1 MNPYI
6 SSKIFKIIILLS
18 LITFIQACLHSP
30 LPFPGRKPKGIYH
43 TVKKNQ
49 TLWRICSTYDVNLQ
63 DIAELNNIKKT
74 SQIKAGNKIFIPGAK
89 KVLWVK
95 QITKAPTKQT
105 RKKTTL
111 KKKKRKTSPKKTYLK
126 KIISHSGMFK
136 WPVKGTVIK
145 RFGIYNKTKHD
156 GINIKAPSGTAVK
169 ASSPGKIVFS
179 SFLEGYGNT
188 IIIEHKNSYVT
199 VYGNN
204 RTNLVRLGKIVKT
217 GEKIATVGSS
227 AEESKTPHLHFQIRK
242 YDTPRNP
249 AFYLPKR

>member
-1 MNPYI
+1 MKSNI

-18 LITFIQACLHSP
+18 LLSIIQACLHNP
-30 LPFPGRKPKGIYH
+30 LPFPIGKPKGIYH

-49 TLWRICSTYDVNLQ
+49 TLWRICKTYKVSLQ
-63 DIAELNNIKKT
+63 DVAELNNIKKT
-74 SQIKAGNKIFIPGAK
+74 SQIKAGDKIFIPGAK
-89 KVLWVK
+89 RVLWVK
-95 QITKAPTKQT
+95 PVTKAPTKQT
-105 RKKTTL
+105 TKTTV
-111 KKKKRKTSPKKTYLK
+111 KKKKRKTSSKKSYPK

-136 WPVKGTVIK
+136 WPVRGKVIK

-169 ASSPGKIVFS
+169 ASSPGKVIFS

-204 RTNLVRLGKIVKT
+204 RANLVRIGKIVKT
-217 GEKIATVGSS
+217 GEKIATVGAS
-227 AEESKTPHLHFQIRK
+227 AEKSKTPHLHFQIRK
-242 YDTPRNP
+242 YDNPRNP

>member
-1 MNPYI
+1 MKSNI

-18 LITFIQACLHSP
+18 LLSIIQACLQNP
-30 LPFPGRKPKGIYH
+30 LPFPIGKPKGIYH

-49 TLWRICSTYDVNLQ
+49 TLWRICKTYKVSLQ
-63 DIAELNNIKKT
+63 DVAELNNIKKT
-74 SQIKAGNKIFIPGAK
+74 SQIKAGDKIFIPGAK
-89 KVLWVK
+89 RVLWVK
-95 QITKAPTKQT
+95 PVTKAPTKQT
-105 RKKTTL
+105 TKTTV
-111 KKKKRKTSPKKTYLK
+111 KKKKRKTSSKKSYPK

-136 WPVKGTVIK
+136 WPVRGTVIK

-169 ASSPGKIVFS
+169 ASSPGKVIFS

-204 RTNLVRLGKIVKT
+204 RANLVRIGKIVKT
-217 GEKIATVGSS
+217 GEKIATVGAS
-227 AEESKTPHLHFQIRK
+227 AEKSKTPHLHFQIRK
-242 YDTPRNP
+242 YDNPRNP

>member
-1 MNPYI
+1 LKSNI

-18 LITFIQACLHSP
+18 LLSIIQACLHNP
-30 LPFPGRKPKGIYH
+30 LPFPIGKPKGIYH

-49 TLWRICSTYDVNLQ
+49 TLWRICKTYKVSLQ
-63 DIAELNNIKKT
+63 DVAELNNIKKT
-74 SQIKAGNKIFIPGAK
+74 SQIKAGDKIFIPGAK
-89 KVLWVK
+89 KVLWIKPV
-95 QITKAPTKQT
+95 TKATAKQT
-105 RKKTTL
+105 TV
-111 KKKKRKTSPKKTYLK
+111 KKKKRKIYSKKSYPK

-169 ASSPGKIVFS
+169 ASSPGKVIFS

-204 RTNLVRLGKIVKT
+204 RANLVRIGKIVKT
-217 GEKIATVGSS
+217 GDKIATVGAS
-227 AEESKTPHLHFQIRK
+227 AEKSKTPHLHFQIRK
-242 YDTPRNP
+242 YDNPRNP

>member
-1 MNPYI
+1 MKSNI

-18 LITFIQACLHSP
+18 LLSIIQACLRNP
-30 LPFPGRKPKGIYH
+30 LPFPTGKPKGIYH

-49 TLWRICSTYDVNLQ
+49 TLWRICKTYKVSLQ
-63 DIAELNNIKKT
+63 DVAELNNIKKT
-74 SQIKAGNKIFIPGAK
+74 SQIKAGDKIFIPGAK
-89 KVLWVK
+89 KVLWIKPV
-95 QITKAPTKQT
+95 TKAPTKQT
-105 RKKTTL
+105 TKRTV
-111 KKKKRKTSPKKTYLK
+111 KKKKRKTSSKKSYPK

-136 WPVKGTVIK
+136 WPVRGKVIK

-169 ASSPGKIVFS
+169 ASSPGKVIFS

-204 RTNLVRLGKIVKT
+204 RANLVRIGKIVKA
-217 GEKIATVGSS
+217 GDKIATVGAS
-227 AEESKTPHLHFQIRK
+227 AEKSKTPHLHFQIRK
-242 YDTPRNP
+242 YDNPRNP

>member
-1 MNPYI
+1 LKSNI

-18 LITFIQACLHSP
+18 LILFIQACLHNP
-30 LPFPGRKPKGIYH
+30 LPFPIGKPKGIYH

-49 TLWRICSTYDVNLQ
+49 TLWRICSTYGVDLQ
-63 DIAELNNIKKT
+63 DVAELNNIKKT
-74 SQIKAGNKIFIPGAK
+74 SQIKDGDKIFIPGAK

-95 QITKAPTKQT
+95 PVTKTPAKQT
-105 RKKTTL
+105 TTVN
-111 KKKKRKTSPKKTYLK
+111 KKKRKTSYKKPVSK
-126 KIISHSGMFK
+126 EIISHSGMFQ

-169 ASSPGKIVFS
+169 ASSPGKVIFS

-204 RTNLVRLGKIVKT
+204 RANLVRIGKIVKT
-217 GEKIATVGSS
+217 GDKIATVGTS

-242 YDTPRNP
+242 YDNPRNP

>member
-1 MNPYI
+1 MKSNI

-18 LITFIQACLHSP
+18 LLSIIQACLRNP
-30 LPFPGRKPKGIYH
+30 LPFPIGKPKGIYH

-49 TLWRICSTYDVNLQ
+49 TLWRICKTYKVSLQ
-63 DIAELNNIKKT
+63 DVAELNNIKKT
-74 SQIKAGNKIFIPGAK
+74 SQIKAGDKIFIPGAK
-89 KVLWVK
+89 RVLWVK
-95 QITKAPTKQT
+95 PVTKAPTKQT
-105 RKKTTL
+105 TKTTV
-111 KKKKRKTSPKKTYLK
+111 KKKKRKTSSKKSYPK

-136 WPVKGTVIK
+136 WPVRGKVIK

-169 ASSPGKIVFS
+169 ASSPGKVIFS

-204 RTNLVRLGKIVKT
+204 RANLVRIGKIVKT
-217 GEKIATVGSS
+217 GDKIATVGAS
-227 AEESKTPHLHFQIRK
+227 AEKSKTPHLHFQIRK
-242 YDTPRNP
+242 YDNPRNP

>member
-1 MNPYI
+1 MKSNI

-18 LITFIQACLHSP
+18 LLSIIQACLHNP
-30 LPFPGRKPKGIYH
+30 LPFPIGKPKGIYH

-49 TLWRICSTYDVNLQ
+49 TLWRICKTYKVSLQ
-63 DIAELNNIKKT
+63 DVAELNNIKKT
-74 SQIKAGNKIFIPGAK
+74 SQIKAGDKIFIPGAK
-89 KVLWVK
+89 RVLWVK
-95 QITKAPTKQT
+95 PVTKAPTKQT
-105 RKKTTL
+105 TKTTVN
-111 KKKKRKTSPKKTYLK
+111 KKKRKTSSKKSYPK

-169 ASSPGKIVFS
+169 ASSPGKVIFS

-188 IIIEHKNSYVT
+188 IIVEHKNSYVT

-204 RTNLVRLGKIVKT
+204 RANLVRIGKIVKT
-217 GEKIATVGSS
+217 GDKIATVGAS
-227 AEESKTPHLHFQIRK
+227 AEKSKAPHLHFQIRK
-242 YDTPRNP
+242 YDNPRNP

>member
-1 MNPYI
+1 LNYYI

-18 LITFIQACLHSP
+18 LISFIQACLHNP
-30 LPFPGRKPKGIYH
+30 LPFPIGKPKGIYH

-63 DIAELNNIKKT
+63 DVAELNNIKKT
-74 SQIKAGNKIFIPGAK
+74 SQIKAGDKIFIPGAK
-89 KVLWVK
+89 RVLWVK
-95 QITKAPTKQT
+95 PTTKAPTKQT
-105 RKKTTL
+105 TKKTTV
-111 KKKKRKTSPKKTYLK
+111 KKKKRKTYSKKTVSK

-136 WPVKGTVIK
+136 WPVRGTVIK

-169 ASSPGKIVFS
+169 ASSPGKVIFS

-204 RTNLVRLGKIVKT
+204 RTNLVRVGKRVMT
-217 GEKIATVGSS
+217 GEKIATVGASS
-227 AEESKTPHLHFQIRK
+227 EESKTPHLHFQIRK

-249 AFYLPKR
+249 AFYLPNK

>member
-1 MNPYI
+1 LKSNI

-18 LITFIQACLHSP
+18 LLSIIQACLHNP
-30 LPFPGRKPKGIYH
+30 LPFPIGKPKGIYH

-49 TLWRICSTYDVNLQ
+49 TLWRICKTYKVSLQ
-63 DIAELNNIKKT
+63 DVAELNNIKKT
-74 SQIKAGNKIFIPGAK
+74 SQIKAGDKIFIPGAK
-89 KVLWVK
+89 RVLWVK
-95 QITKAPTKQT
+95 PVTKAPTKQT
-105 RKKTTL
+105 TKTTV
-111 KKKKRKTSPKKTYLK
+111 KKKKRKTSSKKSYQK

-136 WPVKGTVIK
+136 WPVRGTVIK

-169 ASSPGKIVFS
+169 ASSPGKVIFS

-204 RTNLVRLGKIVKT
+204 RANLVRIGKIVKT
-217 GEKIATVGSS
+217 GEKIATVGAS
-227 AEESKTPHLHFQIRK
+227 AEKSNTPHLHFQIRK
-242 YDTPRNP
+242 YDNPRNP
-249 AFYLPKR
+249 AFYLQKR

>member
-1 MNPYI
+1 LKSNI

-18 LITFIQACLHSP
+18 LLSIIQACLHNP
-30 LPFPGRKPKGIYH
+30 LPFPIGKPKGIYH

-49 TLWRICSTYDVNLQ
+49 TLWRICKTYKVSLQ
-63 DIAELNNIKKT
+63 DVAELNNIKKT
-74 SQIKAGNKIFIPGAK
+74 SQIKVGDKIFIPGAK
-89 KVLWVK
+89 RVLWVK
-95 QITKAPTKQT
+95 PVTKAPTKQT
-105 RKKTTL
+105 TKTTV
-111 KKKKRKTSPKKTYLK
+111 KKKKRKTSSKKSYPK

-136 WPVKGTVIK
+136 WPVRGKVIK

-169 ASSPGKIVFS
+169 ASSPGKVIFS

-204 RTNLVRLGKIVKT
+204 RANLVRIGKIVKT
-217 GEKIATVGSS
+217 GEKIATVGAS
-227 AEESKTPHLHFQIRK
+227 AEKSKRPHLHFQIRK
-242 YDTPRNP
+242 YDNPRNP

>member
-1 MNPYI
+1 LKSNI

-18 LITFIQACLHSP
+18 LISFIQACLHNP
-30 LPFPGRKPKGIYH
+30 LPFPTRKHKGIYH

-49 TLWRICSTYDVNLQ
+49 TLWRICKRYNVSLQ
-63 DIAELNNIKKT
+63 DVAELNNIKKT
-74 SQIKAGNKIFIPGAK
+74 SQIKAGDKIFIPGAK
-89 KVLWVK
+89 RVLWIKPV
-95 QITKAPTKQT
+95 TKTPAKQT
-105 RKKTTL
+105 AKKTTV
-111 KKKKRKTSPKKTYLK
+111 KKKKRRTSSKKTYSK

-136 WPVKGTVIK
+136 WPVRGTVIK

-249 AFYLPKR
+249 AFYLPKK